1 MTFVS
6 EHDLWGAGGHRVATM
21 PPSPGDLF
29 VVTLMFGKRVLVD
42 PIDQYDRAVRVAEAF
57 ARRIVH
63 PRPVTIKVLPMSFPE
78 LVAQTGTT
86 REEIAKTLT
95 PKDREADR
103 QLIIDACWR
112 ALRESNDPAVR
123 TEASEILTGMG
134 VPKQ

>member
-21 PPSPGDLF
+21 APSPDDLF

-63 PRPVTIKVLPMSFPE
+63 DRPVTIKVLPMSFAE
-78 LVAQTGTT
+78 LVAHTGTT
-86 REEIAKTLT
+86 REELAMTLT
-95 PKDREADR
+95 PEDREADR
-103 QLIIDACWR
+103 RLIIDGCWR
-112 ALRESNDPAVR
+112 ALRESNDPKVR
-123 TEASEILTGMG
+123 AEASEILTGMG
-134 VPKQ
+134 VMQ